1 MRTSFP
7 TNKGSTFVVELPALC
22 PAEEPAAGEPAR
34 ASMGGNGNDVA
45 PLRVL
50 VVEDHVDTANVL
62 RRLLSAN
69 GHDVKTAN
77 SAAEA
82 LALAGAHPFDL
93 VVSDLGLP
101 DMTGYELIKRIKRDG
116 VKAIAMS
123 GFGMEDDIKR
133 SQQAGFDEHI
143 VKPLSIAQ
151 LERAIRRVA
160 EHDE

>member
-1 MRTSFP
+1 M
-7 TNKGSTFVVELPALC
+7 
-22 PAEEPAAGEPAR
+22 
-34 ASMGGNGNDVA
+34 
-45 PLRVL
+45 
-50 VVEDHVDTANVL
+50 
-62 RRLLSAN
+62 
-69 GHDVKTAN
+69 KTAN
-77 SAAEA
+77 TAAEA

-101 DMTGYELIKRIKRDG
+101 DMTGYDLIKRIKRDG

-143 VKPLSIAQ
+143 VKPLSLAQ

-160 EHDE
+160 DPSA